1 MDRSTDIH
9 RSILKIAILA
19 AVLAALSAPVRVS
32 ANEQRTCLSKTEQRA
47 AISQGQA
54 VTLGAAIRAAR
65 ASVRGRGVREVV
77 RAQLCREPNSLV
89 YVLTMLARDGKVT
102 HTIVDATSG
111 KVVDTR

>member
-1 MDRSTDIH
+1 M
-9 RSILKIAILA
+9 
-19 AVLAALSAPVRVS
+19 
-32 ANEQRTCLSKTEQRA
+32 
-47 AISQGQA
+47 
-54 VTLGAAIRAAR
+54 GAAIRAAR